1 MHILAVDTGSFWWVV
16 LIVVLIAVL
25 VFFIMAFQFLGLY
38 VRALVSGA
46 RVSMLELV
54 GMRLRNVNAGLI
66 VTSRMQAM
74 RAGLP
79 IMQAEME
86 SHVLAG
92 GRLINVIN
100 AMIAAN
106 KANIALT
113 WKTATAIDLA

>member
-1 MHILAVDTGSFWWVV
+1 MHILAADSSSFWWVV
-16 LIVVLIAVL
+16 LIFALIVVLI
-25 VFFIMAFQFLGLY
+25 FFIAAFQFIGLY

-54 GMRLRNVNAGLI
+54 GMRLRKVNAGVI
-66 VTSRMQAM
+66 VNSRIQAM

-106 KANIALT
+106 KANIDLS
-113 WKTATAIDLA
+113 WK